1 MKTVVY
7 TIVLS
12 MALMMLPACG
22 TVQEVVSVPESIAS
36 ASVAESTANA
46 DNEQVEIPEE
56 LIRNCLE
63 RLFDCATLPE
73 GTTITEEWLA
83 QTFPECTDTTRQ
95 KCIYEKGIAAV
106 LLFPQVIGATEC
118 RYTPDNIT
126 VEPDGDGSYAYQ
138 ADLAVTNGTV
148 EQVTLTGRVQTDDA
162 GMISYISFDKVLS
175 DGEMLMAGMLDV
187 YGPIAPPLEGAA
199 VVQ

>member
-1 MKTVVY
+1 MKTVVCA
-7 TIVLS
+7 IVLA
-12 MALMMLPACG
+12 MALMVLPACG
-22 TVQEVVSVPESIAS
+22 TVQEVPSVLENAAS

-46 DNEQVEIPEE
+46 ENEQTETPEQ

-63 RLFDCATLPE
+63 RLFDCATLPD
-73 GTTITEEWLA
+73 GTAITEEWLA
-83 QTFPECTDTTRQ
+83 QTFPECTDTARQ

-106 LLFPQVIGATEC
+106 LLFPQSIGATDC
-118 RYTPDNIT
+118 RYAPASIT

-148 EQVTLTGRVQTDDA
+148 EQVTLTGRVQTDDT

-175 DGEMLMAGMLDV
+175 DGEMLMGGMLDV